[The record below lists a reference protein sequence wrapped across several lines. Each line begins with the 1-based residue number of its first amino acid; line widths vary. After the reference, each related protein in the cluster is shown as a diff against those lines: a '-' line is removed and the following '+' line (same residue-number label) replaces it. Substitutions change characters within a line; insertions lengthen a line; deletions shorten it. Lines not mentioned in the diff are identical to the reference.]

1 MSAERGSSQPI
12 DAERDVF
19 VRLPVGGD
27 MSHCYCLSLGPGPGN
42 RWEMGVVAILLS
54 QLTRQILLV
63 HYCTLRGETV

>member
-1 MSAERGSSQPI
+1 MSAERGISQPI
-12 DAERDVF
+12 DAEREVF

-27 MSHCYCLSLGPGPGN
+27 MSHCYCLSPGPGPGN

>member
-19 VRLPVGGD
+19 VRLPMDGD

-42 RWEMGVVAILLS
+42 RLEMGVVTLS
-54 QLTRQILLV
+54 
-63 HYCTLRGETV
+63 